1 MLGGCVPQPHPLF
14 SLCLGE
20 AHTVR
25 ALVGDDIIL
34 SVDMKTSSDIGEA
47 IMLWSRTD
55 LNPDVVHL
63 HEKRRTIYKPQNP
76 AYRGRTML
84 SAEDLDKGIISLKL
98 SRVRLADE
106 GNYTCLFKSKDNKY
120 TVQLL
125 VGKAATG
132 RLEPD
137 PDLL

>member
-1 MLGGCVPQPHPLF
+1 
-14 SLCLGE
+14 
-20 AHTVR
+20 
-25 ALVGDDIIL
+25 
-34 SVDMKTSSDIGEA
+34 
-47 IMLWSRTD
+47 
-55 LNPDVVHL
+55 
-63 HEKRRTIYKPQNP
+63 
-76 AYRGRTML
+76 ML

-98 SRVRLADE
+98 SRVRLTDE

>member
-1 MLGGCVPQPHPLF
+1 M
-14 SLCLGE
+14 
-20 AHTVR
+20 R
-25 ALVGDDIIL
+25 ALVGDDVTL
-34 SVDMKTSSDIGEA
+34 SVNTKTSTDIGGA
-47 IMLWSRTD
+47 IIDWSRTD
-55 LNPDVVHL
+55 LDPEIVHL
-63 HEKRRTIYKPQNP
+63 HENRQTIYKHQNP